1 MGQVNGKKL
10 LQRIAELEAFENLL
24 LIPSNLPFRREKL
37 INNKD
42 IWAIR
47 INQEYRI
54 IFKAVKPNEDLRLIK
69 SIEILEVSKHYE

>member
-42 IWAIR
+42 IWSIR

-54 IFKAVKPNEDLRLIK
+54 IFKAMEPSEDLRLIK